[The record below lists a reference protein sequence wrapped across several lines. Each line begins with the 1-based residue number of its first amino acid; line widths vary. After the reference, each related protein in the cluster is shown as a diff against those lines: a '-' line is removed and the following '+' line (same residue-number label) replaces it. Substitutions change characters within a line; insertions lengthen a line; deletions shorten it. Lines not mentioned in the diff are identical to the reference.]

1 MLERARNLGG
11 EVSFK
16 GAAGSGTTVA
26 VRLPLE
32 NAQQAPAPQRQSA
45 TDMP

>member
-16 GAAGSGTTVA
+16 RASGGGTTVA
-26 VRLPLE
+26 VRLPLD
-32 NAQQAPAPQRQSA
+32 AAPQAAALARQDA
-45 TDMP
+45 TGMP